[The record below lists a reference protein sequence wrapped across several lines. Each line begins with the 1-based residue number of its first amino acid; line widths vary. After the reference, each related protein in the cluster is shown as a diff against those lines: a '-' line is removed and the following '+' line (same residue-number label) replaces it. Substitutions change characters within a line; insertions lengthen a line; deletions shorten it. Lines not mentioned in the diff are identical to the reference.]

1 MKIVL
6 IGDYPPP
13 YGGISVHVQQLAR
26 LLAQNGAD
34 CRVIDIERGA
44 APKEGAIRVNG
55 YFEFLRRLLSFS
67 SKGFV
72 SHIHTNGHNFKSW
85 LAIWVTMWAGFLF
98 GRRNIVTVH
107 SGLMP
112 AYSDRGGLLTKLLI
126 RTALIPAGK
135 VIAVNEEIEKA
146 LLKLKVRPGKMI
158 VLPAFALGARA
169 GSLPERVL
177 AWRERFQPLI
187 TSAVYLEKEYGTELL
202 VEACRRLARKYPSLG
217 CLIMGSGSR
226 EEAIRQ
232 EIERGDLQDRI
243 FLLGNVPHEVCLSIM
258 EKSDLFVRPTFFD
271 GDAIS
276 VREGL
281 ALGVPTVASNVGHRP
296 EGVFLFEAGDAGDLA
311 RQIENG
317 LRERRASRGAD
328 GREQNQVLIQ
338 GIYEKVCRGA
348 L

>member
-13 YGGISVHVQQLAR
+13 YGGISVHVQQLSR
-26 LLAQNGAD
+26 LLAQNGAE
-34 CRVIDIERGA
+34 CRVIDIEPGTT
-44 APKEGAIRVNG
+44 PKEGAIRVKG
-55 YFEFLRRLLSFS
+55 YFDFLRRVFWFS
-67 SKGFV
+67 YKGFV

-85 LAIWVTMWAGFLF
+85 LAIWVTTWVGFLF
-98 GRRNIVTVH
+98 GRRNIVTIH

-112 AYSDRGGLLTKLLI
+112 AYSDGSGLAAKMLI
-126 RTALIPAGK
+126 RAALWPAGK
-135 VIAVNEEIEKA
+135 AIAVNEEIEKA
-146 LLKLKVRPGKMI
+146 LLKLNVNPDRMI
-158 VLPAFALGARA
+158 VLPAFALGNRSH
-169 GSLPERVL
+169 SLPERVL

-202 VEACRRLARKYPSLG
+202 IEACQRLAQKYPNLG
-217 CLIMGSGSR
+217 CLVMGSGSR
-226 EEAIRQ
+226 EAEIRA
-232 EIERGDLQDRI
+232 EIKRWNMEDRI
-243 FLLGNVPHEVCLSIM
+243 FLLGNVAHEVCLSIM

-281 ALGVPTVASNVGHRP
+281 ALGVPTVASNVGYRP
-296 EGVFLFEAGDAGDLA
+296 GGVFLFEAGSVADLA
-311 RQIENG
+311 RQMEFG
-317 LRERRASRGAD
+317 LREKRSSRGGE
-328 GREQNQVLIQ
+328 GREQNLVLIQ

>member
-13 YGGISVHVQQLAR
+13 YGGISVHVQQLSR

-34 CRVIDIERGA
+34 CRVIDIEPGA
-44 APKEGAIRVNG
+44 ASKEGAIRVRG
-55 YFEFLRRLLSFS
+55 YFDFLRELLVFS
-67 SKGFV
+67 YKGFV

-85 LAIWVTMWAGFLF
+85 LAIWVTTWAGFLF
-98 GRRNIVTVH
+98 GRRNVVTIH

-112 AYSDRGGLLTKLLI
+112 AYSEGGGPLPRILI
-126 RTALIPAGK
+126 RTALWPAGK
-135 VIAVNEEIEKA
+135 VIAVNAEIEKA
-146 LLKLKVRPGKMI
+146 LLKLKVNRDRI
-158 VLPAFALGARA
+158 VVLPAFALGARSD
-169 GSLPERVL
+169 SLPERIL

-202 VEACRRLARKYPSLG
+202 VEACRRLAQKYPNLG
-217 CLIMGSGSR
+217 CLVMGSGSR
-226 EEAIRQ
+226 EGDIRK
-232 EIERGDLQDRI
+232 EIQKENMEDRI
-243 FLLGNVPHEVCLSIM
+243 FLLGNVPHDVCLSIM

-281 ALGVPTVASNVGHRP
+281 ALGVPTVASNVGCRP
-296 EGVFLFEAGDAGDLA
+296 DGVFLFETGDVSDLV
-311 RQIENG
+311 RQMEGG
-317 LRERRASRGAD
+317 LREKRRPLRAGE
-328 GREQNQVLIQ
+328 REQNLVLIQ
-338 GIYEKVCRGA
+338 GIYEKVCREV